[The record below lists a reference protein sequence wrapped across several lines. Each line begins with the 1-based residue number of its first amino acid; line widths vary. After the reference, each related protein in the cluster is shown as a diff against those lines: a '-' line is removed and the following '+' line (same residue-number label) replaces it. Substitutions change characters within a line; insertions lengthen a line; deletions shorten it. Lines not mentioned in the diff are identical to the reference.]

1 MIIELEK
8 FVDLDA
14 NIVLELI
21 GAPWGEFSLSI
32 PEEQYNVL
40 NSSFKL
46 LFCML
51 EETGELSALIQDTL
65 QNPELE
71 THPKKIELHNTALNS
86 IISLLNDAGVYLN
99 EGYDDYDYLPYLNNF
114 LSMMIDL
121 NITEDVYGLVD
132 TLTDQ
137 DQATTDRFL
146 FTYNCIHGEKDSDVI
161 ECMLEDVS
169 ENLLKNFVSVIR
181 QDEFVAETISP
192 LVKNRI
198 LNNKSF
204 FTDTIGK
211 EVVINN
217 SAIEASID
225 SLKGFYQ
232 LELESL
238 SKLTFDLP
246 GAVQYVNNLISIYL
260 VSSLNTDKLKE
271 KLTKEIN
278 DISDD
283 IITVTT
289 LDNLLGSVKLD

>member
-8 FVDLDA
+8 FVDLDE

-21 GAPWGEFSLSI
+21 GSSWGEFSLSI

-51 EETGELSALIQDTL
+51 EETGELVALIQDTL

-71 THPKKIELHNTALNS
+71 THPKKIELYNTALNS

-114 LSMMIDL
+114 LTMMIDL
-121 NITEDVYGLVD
+121 NVTEDVYGLVD

-137 DQATTDRFL
+137 DQTTVDRFM
-146 FTYNCIHGEKDSDVI
+146 FVYNCVHGEQDADTI

-169 ENLLKNFVSVIR
+169 ENLLKNFVSVIK
-181 QDEFVAETISP
+181 QDEFIAETISDV
-192 LVKNRI
+192 VKNRI

-204 FTDTIGK
+204 FVNTFGK

-225 SLKGFYQ
+225 SLKGFYR

-238 SKLTFDLP
+238 SKLAFDLP
-246 GAVQYVNNLISIYL
+246 GAVQYVSNLISLYL
-260 VSSLNTDKLKE
+260 VSNLNNEKLKE
-271 KLTKEIN
+271 DLYKEVH

-283 IITVTT
+283 ITTVTT
-289 LDNLLGSVKLD
+289 LDNLLASVKLD